1 MSRLKK
7 RIDTEINA
15 GSMADIAFL
24 LLIFFLVTTTI
35 SSDKGIIMKLPPDQ
49 KKDIPFV
56 KIPERNLFK
65 IMINSK
71 DELLIENELAE
82 NLEGIR
88 RQIKTF
94 ILNPKK
100 DKDLAISPQK
110 AIVSIKT
117 NRGTSY
123 DKYISAL
130 DEVQAAYYEI
140 YAERVGITSEAFR
153 KLNRKDPAQ
162 RKIYEKGRKDMPM
175 NISIAKP
182 SK

>member
-1 MSRLKK
+1 MSRVKK

-35 SSDKGIIMKLPPDQ
+35 SADKGIIMKLPPQEDVP
-49 KKDIPFV
+49 KPIE
-56 KIPERNLFK
+56 IPERNLFK

-71 DELLIENELAE
+71 DELLIENELAA
-82 NLEGIR
+82 NFIGLKS
-88 RQIKTF
+88 QLKMF

-100 DKDLAISPQK
+100 DKDLAISPKK

-140 YAERVGITSEAFR
+140 YAERVGITADEFR
-153 KLNRKDPAQ
+153 KLDRKDPTQ
-162 RKIYEKGRKDMPM
+162 QKLYEMGRKDIPM

>member
-35 SSDKGIIMKLPPDQ
+35 SSDKGIIMKLPPEQ
-49 KKDIPFV
+49 KKDIPLV
-56 KIPERNLFK
+56 RIPERNLFK

-71 DELLIENELAE
+71 DELLIENELAA
-82 NLEGIR
+82 NFISLKS
-88 RQIKTF
+88 QLKTF

-100 DKDLAISPQK
+100 DKDLAISPKK

-117 NRGTSY
+117 NRGTSD

-140 YAERVGITSEAFR
+140 YGERVGITADKFR
-153 KLNRKDPAQ
+153 KLDRKDPAQ
-162 RKIYEKGRKDMPM
+162 QKIYENGRKDIPM
-175 NISIAKP
+175 DNKLP
-182 SK
+182 TR

>member
-35 SSDKGIIMKLPPDQ
+35 NSDKGIIMKLPPEQ
-49 KKDIPFV
+49 KIDIPFI

-71 DELLIENELAE
+71 DELLIENELVE
-82 NLEGIR
+82 NLDGIR
-88 RQIKTF
+88 QQIKTF

-100 DKDLAISPQK
+100 DKNLAVSPRK

-130 DEVQAAYYEI
+130 DQVQAAYYEI
-140 YAERVGITSEAFR
+140 YAEQAGITADEFR
-153 KLNRKDPAQ
+153 KLDRKDPAQ
-162 RKIYEKGRKDMPM
+162 QEKYEKGRKDIPM
-175 NISIAKP
+175 NISIAQP

>member
-35 SSDKGIIMKLPPDQ
+35 SSDKGIILKLPPEE
-49 KKDIPFV
+49 INP
-56 KIPERNLFK
+56 ISIEILERNLFK

-71 DELLIENELAE
+71 DELLIENERVD
-82 NLEGIR
+82 NLDGIR
-88 RQIKTF
+88 KQLKIF

-100 DKDLAISPQK
+100 DNDLAISPKK

-123 DKYISAL
+123 EKYISAL

-140 YAERVGITSEAFR
+140 YAERVGITPDEFR
-153 KLNRKDPAQ
+153 KLDIKNPTQ
-162 RKIYEKGRKDMPM
+162 RKIYETGRKDIPM

>member
-15 GSMADIAFL
+15 GSMADIAFP

-35 SSDKGIIMKLPPDQ
+35 SSDKGIIMKLPPQEDAP
-49 KKDIPFV
+49 KPIE
-56 KIPERNLFK
+56 ILERNLFK

-71 DELLIENELAE
+71 DELLIENELVE
-82 NLEGIR
+82 NLDGIR
-88 RQIKTF
+88 QQIKAF

-100 DKDLAISPQK
+100 DKDLAISPKK

-140 YAERVGITSEAFR
+140 YAERVGITPDEFR
-153 KLNRKDPAQ
+153 KLDRKNPVQ
-162 RKIYEKGRKDMPM
+162 RKIYEKGRKNIPM